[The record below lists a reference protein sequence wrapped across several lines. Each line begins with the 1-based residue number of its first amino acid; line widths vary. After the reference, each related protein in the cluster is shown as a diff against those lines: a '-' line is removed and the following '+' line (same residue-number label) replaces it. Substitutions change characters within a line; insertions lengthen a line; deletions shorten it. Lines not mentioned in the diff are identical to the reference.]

1 MIRDRICAI
10 ARFAGLALMLLL
22 LWLVSGNV
30 RILGLLVFLM
40 LIPAVSLLS
49 NLYVRKHICAAI
61 RIPTTATKG
70 TACMASVQLENKSR
84 LPAVK
89 LYCRVGMINDLTG
102 EENTLE
108 FISGLG
114 PGSSSVRDFLL
125 ESRHCGRIYLY
136 VQSVKVL
143 DYFGLFAMKVPL
155 KAAAR
160 ITMLPEL
167 FSCDVQ
173 TNPVCAVSD
182 EDSAARRGDDR
193 TEVFQLREYQTG
205 DDIRQI
211 HWKLSSKLDKLI
223 LREPSQSVSRSLL
236 VFWDKREQT
245 EPEKMD
251 AMAEVTASVC
261 QALCDIGVPF
271 DLCWTEK
278 DELEVR
284 QIRGSDSLLQSIPA
298 MVTQRGIPECP
309 EPPLADYGRIVR
321 IAAKPAEENEKT
333 VQLICTDTDFTGGG
347 CIAFSHRDYSQKL
360 ERLEL

>member
-10 ARFAGLALMLLL
+10 ARFVGLVLLLLL
-22 LWLVSGNV
+22 LWAVSGSPW
-30 RILGLLVFLM
+30 ILGLLVFLL
-40 LIPAVSLLS
+40 LIPPVSLLS
-49 NLYVRKHICAAI
+49 NLYVRRHIRAAVH
-61 RIPTTATKG
+61 IPTTSTKG
-70 TACMASVQLENKSR
+70 AACAAAIQLENKAK
-84 LPAVK
+84 LPAAK
-89 LYCRVGMINDLTG
+89 LYCRVGLINDLTG

-108 FISGLG
+108 LISGLG
-114 PGSSSVRDFLL
+114 PGKVSVRDFLL
-125 ESRHCGRIYLY
+125 ESRYCGRIYVY
-136 VQSVKVL
+136 VQSVKIL
-143 DYFGLFAMKVPL
+143 DYFGMFALNVPV

-167 FSCDVQ
+167 FSCEVE
-173 TNPVCAVSD
+173 TGPVSAVSD

-193 TEVFQLREYQTG
+193 TEVFQLREYQPG

-261 QALCDIGVPF
+261 QALCDSGVSF

-284 QIRGSDSLLQSIPA
+284 QIRDSDSLLQSIPA
-298 MVTQRGIPECP
+298 MVTQRGVPECP

-333 VQLICTDTDFTGGG
+333 VQLICTDTEFDDGR
-347 CIAFSHRDYSQKL
+347 CLVFSSQNYSQKL